1 MSDFPPSRH
10 RFHQR
15 IRIMTL
21 HVSRRAGLALIAL
34 AGAFT
39 ARPLTAQVPEVTTAA
54 LKQIFASR
62 YYAPERFGP
71 ARWIEGGTA
80 YTTLEKAAAPAGGF
94 DIVRYDSKTGA
105 RSILVPAS
113 ALVPKGDTAALQVA
127 DYKWSD
133 DAKQLMIFTNTRQVW
148 RQNTRGDY
156 WVLDRAT
163 GALRQ
168 LGGAGAPPSRMMYA
182 KFSPQGDRV
191 AFVRF
196 GDIYVERLSD
206 GAITRLTTGA
216 DSLHVNGMSDWVYEE
231 EFGVRDGFRWSPDGA
246 RIAYYHFDM
255 TGVRTFLMINNT
267 DSTYPYTIPIQ
278 YPKVGTTNSAVT
290 AGVVSASGGAT
301 TWLQLPGDPRE
312 DYIPYLEWVGADS
325 VLVQRMNR
333 LQNRDALI
341 LASAATGGVRT
352 IMTETDQ
359 AWLDVI
365 DDIPWLKG
373 GKEFL
378 WLSERDG
385 WRHAYAVNRATGAAR
400 LVTPGAFDVNSIA
413 AVDDK
418 GGWLYYTASP
428 DNATQQYL
436 WRTRLDGKSPGA
448 RLTPANQ
455 AGGHRYTI
463 SPDTKWAFHTWSTF
477 DTPPVTE
484 LVSLPKHTVERTLAA
499 NTELAGKVKAAVTPG
514 EFFHV
519 TIADGSTLD
528 GWMLKPRDF
537 DPSKRYPM
545 LMYVYGEPAGAT
557 VQDSWGGSN
566 RLWHQMLA
574 DQGYLV
580 ASVDNMGT
588 PAPKGRAWRKAV
600 YEQIGVLSSMQQA
613 QAVQALA
620 RTRPYVDST
629 RIGIWGWS
637 GGGSSTLQAMFRY
650 PDVYQVGMS
659 VAPVP
664 DQRLYDTIYQ
674 ERYMGLLGPNE
685 AKYLAASPVSHAAGL
700 KGHLLLVHGSG
711 DDNVHF
717 QGSQR
722 MLNNLIVLNK
732 SVDFMEYPNRSHC
745 ICEGQGTT
753 LHVYSLLTRY
763 LLTNLPA
770 GPR

>member
-1 MSDFPPSRH
+1 MN
-10 RFHQR
+10 
-15 IRIMTL
+15 L
-21 HVSRRAGLALIAL
+21 HVSRRARLALLAL
-34 AGAFT
+34 ASLLA
-39 ARPLTAQVPEVTTAA
+39 ARPLAAQVPDATTAA
-54 LKQIFASR
+54 LKQIFGSR

-80 YTTLEKAAAPAGGF
+80 YTTLEKATAPAGGF

-127 DYKWSD
+127 DYVWSP
-133 DAKQLMIFTNTRQVW
+133 DAKQLMIFTNTQKVW

-156 WVLDRAT
+156 WVLDRAS

-168 LGGAGAPPSRMMYA
+168 LGGQGAPASTMMYA

-191 AFVRF
+191 AFVRK
-196 GDIYVERLSD
+196 GDIYVERLAD
-206 GAITRLTTGA
+206 GTITRLTTGA

-231 EFGVRDGFRWSPDGA
+231 EFGLRDGFRWSPDGA
-246 RIAYYHFDM
+246 RIAYWHFDM
-255 TGVRTFLMINNT
+255 TGVGTFLMINNT
-267 DSTYPYTIPIQ
+267 DSLYPFTIPIQ
-278 YPKVGTTNSAVT
+278 YPKAGTSNSAVT
-290 AGVVSASGGAT
+290 AGVVSASGGPT
-301 TWLQLPGDPRE
+301 TWLKLPGDPRE
-312 DYIPYLEWVGADS
+312 DYLPFMEWAGADS

-333 LQNRDALI
+333 LQNHDALI

-365 DDIPWLKG
+365 DEIPWLKG
-373 GKEFL
+373 DKEFV

-385 WRHAYAVNRATGAAR
+385 WRHVYAVRRATGAAR
-400 LVTPGAFDVNSIA
+400 LITPGAFDVNSIA
-413 AVDDK
+413 AIDEK
-418 GGWLYYTASP
+418 GGWLYYAASP

-436 WRTRLDGKSPGA
+436 YRTRLDGKGKGE
-448 RLTPANQ
+448 RVTPTGE
-455 AGGHRYTI
+455 AGTHRYNI
-463 SPDTKWAFHTWSTF
+463 APDAMWAIHTWSTF
-477 DTPPVTE
+477 DTPPVTD
-484 LVSLPKHTVERTLAA
+484 LVSLPGHAVARVLAA
-499 NTELAGKVKAAVTPG
+499 NTELAGRVKDAVTPG

-528 GWMLKPRDF
+528 GWMIKPRNF

-545 LMYVYGEPAGAT
+545 LMHVYGEPAGQT
-557 VQDSWGGSN
+557 VLDSWGGGN
-566 RLWHQMLA
+566 RLWHQALA

-664 DQRLYDTIYQ
+664 DERLYDTIYQ
-674 ERYMGLLGPNE
+674 ERYMGLPGPNA
-685 AKYLAASPVSHAAGL
+685 AKYDSASAIGQAAGL

-722 MLNNLIVLNK
+722 MLNRLIVLNK

-763 LLTNLPA
+763 LFQNLPA

>member
-1 MSDFPPSRH
+1 MNV
-10 RFHQR
+10 
-15 IRIMTL
+15 
-21 HVSRRAGLALIAL
+21 HVIRRAGLALIAL
-34 AGAFT
+34 TIATA
-39 ARPLTAQVPEVTTAA
+39 ARPLTAQVPEGTTAM
-54 LKQIFASR
+54 LQQIFASR
-62 YYAPERFGP
+62 QFAPERFGP

-105 RSILVPAS
+105 RSILVSAS
-113 ALVPKGDTAALQVA
+113 ALVPKGDTAALQIA
-127 DYKWSD
+127 DYVWSP
-133 DAKQLMIFTNTRQVW
+133 DAKQLMIFTNTQKVW
-148 RQNTRGDY
+148 RQNSRGDY

-168 LGGAGAPPSRMMYA
+168 LGGAGAPASTMMYA

-191 AFVRF
+191 AFVRK

-206 GAITRLTTGA
+206 GTITRLTIGA

-231 EFGVRDGFRWSPDGA
+231 EFGIRDGFRWSPDGA
-246 RIAYYHFDM
+246 HIAYWHFDM
-255 TGVRTFLMINNT
+255 TGVGTFLMINNT

-278 YPKVGTTNSAVT
+278 YPKAGTANSAVT
-290 AGVVSASGGAT
+290 AGVVSTTGGAT

-312 DYIPYLEWVGADS
+312 DYLPFMEWAGVDS

-333 LQNRDALI
+333 LQNHDALI
-341 LASAATGGVRT
+341 LASAATGGTRT
-352 IMTETDQ
+352 VTTETDQ

-373 GKEFL
+373 NREFI

-385 WRHAYAVNRATGAAR
+385 WRHVYAVNRATGAAR
-400 LVTPGAFDVNSIA
+400 LITPGAFDVNSVFS
-413 AVDDK
+413 VDEK
-418 GGWLYYTASP
+418 GGWLYYAASP

-436 WRTRLDGKSPGA
+436 YRTTLNGKGKA
-448 RLTPANQ
+448 ERVTPT
-455 AGGHRYTI
+455 GEVGSHRYTV
-463 SPDTKWAFHTWSTF
+463 SPDSKWAIHSWSTF

-484 LVSLPKHTVERTLAA
+484 LVSLPGHAVARVLAA
-499 NTELAGKVKAAVTPG
+499 NTELAGKVKAVVTPG

-528 GWMLKPRDF
+528 GWMIKPRDF
-537 DPSKRYPM
+537 DPNKRYPM
-545 LMYVYGEPAGAT
+545 LMYVYGEPAGQT
-557 VQDSWGGSN
+557 VLDSWGGGN
-566 RLWHQMLA
+566 RLWHQALA

-613 QAVQALA
+613 EAVQALA

-650 PDVYQVGMS
+650 PNVYQVGMS

-664 DQRLYDTIYQ
+664 DERLYDTIYQ
-674 ERYMGLLGPNE
+674 ERYMGLPGPNA
-685 AKYLAASPVSHAAGL
+685 AKYDSASAINQAAGL

-722 MLNNLIVLNK
+722 MLNKLVVLNK

-763 LLTNLPA
+763 LIQNLPA
-770 GPR
+770 GPRYTAMP